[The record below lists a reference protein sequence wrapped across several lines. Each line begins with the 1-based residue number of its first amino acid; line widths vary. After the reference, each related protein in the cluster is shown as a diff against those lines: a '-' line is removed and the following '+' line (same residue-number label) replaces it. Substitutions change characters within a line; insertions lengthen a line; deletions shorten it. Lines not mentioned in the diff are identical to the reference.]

1 SSFKYVQQDEDSIY
15 LYHQKPTQ

>member
-1 SSFKYVQQDEDSIY
+1 SFKYVQQDEDSIY

>member
-1 SSFKYVQQDEDSIY
+1 FKYVQQDEDSIY